1 MTRETPHLRS
11 QYRWFLPLVTRWLDN
26 DAYGHIN
33 NALYYSFFDTAVNT
47 YLIQHGVLDPTAGAN
62 IGLVVESRCVY
73 FSPLTF
79 PEPIEAGL
87 RVAHL
92 GNSSVRYEVA
102 IFAAGALES
111 SAQGHFIHVY
121 VDRDSR
127 RPAVIPPPLRS
138 ALAPLRVDS
147 ADPHQ
152 SPARSDSTSVPGRDS

>member
-1 MTRETPHLRS
+1 MRETPHLHS

-47 YLIQHGVLDPTAGAN
+47 YLIQAGVLDPAAGEK
-62 IGLVVESRCVY
+62 IGLVVESRCLY
-73 FSPLTF
+73 FSPLAF

-102 IFAAGALES
+102 IFGAGAAEA
-111 SAQGHFIHVY
+111 SAQGYFVHVY
-121 VDRDSR
+121 VDRETR
-127 RPAVIPPPLRS
+127 RPAEIPEALRE

-147 ADPHQ
+147 SQ
-152 SPARSDSTSVPGRDS
+152 